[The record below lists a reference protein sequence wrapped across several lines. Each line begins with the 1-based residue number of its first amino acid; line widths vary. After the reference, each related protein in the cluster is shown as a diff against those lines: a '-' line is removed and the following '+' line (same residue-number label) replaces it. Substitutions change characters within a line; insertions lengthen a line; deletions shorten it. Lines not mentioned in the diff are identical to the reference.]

1 MNFNQ
6 FKICVIFLLISNNLI
21 AQKSSSTT
29 TITLN
34 EISVEALKIE
44 TLKKKVP
51 YSISVLDFKRIQ
63 KINQQLSLQEYIES
77 VPGLFSLN
85 ANNYAQDLR
94 ISIRGFGA
102 RSAFGIRGI
111 KIIVDG
117 IPETTPDGQGQIDNI
132 PIGLINKIEVLRG
145 PSASF
150 YGNAAGGVISINTID
165 SLSGKSNIVRS
176 LFGSYNLTSHQLTS
190 FLNNGNTNAIIYL
203 NNTQTD
209 GYREQSGLKQ
219 NIFNIKLRHNF
230 SSKSV
235 INAQFN
241 YTNSPKAQDA
251 GGLTLEEVG
260 NNRKQ
265 ARQRNI
271 DYDTF
276 EKIDQLKMGINWVKN
291 FSQNLS
297 LNSYAFFST
306 RDFYGK
312 LPFESGGIVDLDRK
326 YYGLGA
332 RLKFS
337 KSDQN
342 PSHQFQIGMESSFQN
357 DGRNRFLNIKGIQ
370 GNNVFSQEEIFKNY
384 AFYFLDQAKLNKWVI
399 RSSVRFDHLSI
410 GTDNDIFNKRY
421 NVFNPSFGLSKEI
434 KRNQFLFI
442 NFSSSFETPTLS
454 ELSANPSGNEGF
466 NLKLEP
472 SRAFNYELGWKVS
485 KPKFIM
491 EANIF
496 YIKSSNEI
504 LPYELEDFPG
514 RSFYKN
520 SGATKRMG
528 LELFTQLNWKN
539 IEVQSTF
546 TSAKYLFEDDKIT
559 TQDFK
564 SNNLPGIPKSQFFIN
579 LIHTSKKNWITK
591 LTFENTGKF
600 YANNSNSVL
609 IDSYQ
614 KTRFQTGKSVDVKWS
629 EVDFFLGIN
638 NLLNQKYFDNIRL
651 NAFGSRFYEPAPPRN
666 VFTGFSLNF

>member
-6 FKICVIFLLISNNLI
+6 FKTCVIFLLISNNLI

-51 YSISVLDFKRIQ
+51 YSISVLDFKKIQ

-291 FSQNLS
+291 FNQNLS

-384 AFYFLDQAKLNKWVI
+384 AFYFLDQVKLNKWVI
-399 RSSVRFDHLSI
+399 RSSVRFDHLYI

>member
-51 YSISVLDFKRIQ
+51 YSISVLDFKKIQ

-384 AFYFLDQAKLNKWVI
+384 AFYFLDQVKLNKWVI

>member
-51 YSISVLDFKRIQ
+51 YSISVLDFKKIQ

-291 FSQNLS
+291 FNQNLS
-297 LNSYAFFST
+297 LNSYTFFST

-384 AFYFLDQAKLNKWVI
+384 AFYFLDQVKLNKWVI

>member
-51 YSISVLDFKRIQ
+51 YSISVLDFKKIQ

-297 LNSYAFFST
+297 LNSFAFFST

-384 AFYFLDQAKLNKWVI
+384 AFYFLDQVKLNKWVI
-399 RSSVRFDHLSI
+399 RSSVRFDHLYI

>member
-51 YSISVLDFKRIQ
+51 YSISVLDFKKIQ

-384 AFYFLDQAKLNKWVI
+384 AFYFLDQVKLNKWVI

-579 LIHTSKKNWITK
+579 LIHISKKNWITK

>member
-51 YSISVLDFKRIQ
+51 YSISVLDFKKIQ

-291 FSQNLS
+291 FNQNLS

-384 AFYFLDQAKLNKWVI
+384 AFYFLDQVKLNKWVI

-638 NLLNQKYFDNIRL
+638 NLLNQEYFDNIRL

>member
-384 AFYFLDQAKLNKWVI
+384 AFYFLDQVKLNKWVI

-638 NLLNQKYFDNIRL
+638 NLLNQEYFDNIRL

>member
-51 YSISVLDFKRIQ
+51 YSISVLDFKKIQ

-291 FSQNLS
+291 FNQNLS
-297 LNSYAFFST
+297 LNSYTFFST

-384 AFYFLDQAKLNKWVI
+384 AFYFLDQVKLNKWVI

-579 LIHTSKKNWITK
+579 LIHISKKNWITK

>member
-51 YSISVLDFKRIQ
+51 YSISVLDFKKIQ

-291 FSQNLS
+291 FNQNLS

-384 AFYFLDQAKLNKWVI
+384 AFYFLDQVKLNKWVI

>member
-6 FKICVIFLLISNNLI
+6 FKTCVIFLLISNNLI

-51 YSISVLDFKRIQ
+51 YSISVLDFKKIQ

-384 AFYFLDQAKLNKWVI
+384 AFYFLDQVKLNKWVI

-638 NLLNQKYFDNIRL
+638 NLLNQEYFDNIRL

>member
-51 YSISVLDFKRIQ
+51 YSISVLDFKKIQ

-312 LPFESGGIVDLDRK
+312 LPFESGGIVDLDRR

-384 AFYFLDQAKLNKWVI
+384 AFYFLDQVKLNKWVI

-638 NLLNQKYFDNIRL
+638 NLLNQEYFDNIRL

-666 VFTGFSLNF
+666 IFTGFSLNF

>member
-1 MNFNQ
+1 
-6 FKICVIFLLISNNLI
+6 
-21 AQKSSSTT
+21 
-29 TITLN
+29 
-34 EISVEALKIE
+34 
-44 TLKKKVP
+44 
-51 YSISVLDFKRIQ
+51 
-63 KINQQLSLQEYIES
+63 
-77 VPGLFSLN
+77 
-85 ANNYAQDLR
+85 
-94 ISIRGFGA
+94 
-102 RSAFGIRGI
+102 
-111 KIIVDG
+111 
-117 IPETTPDGQGQIDNI
+117 
-132 PIGLINKIEVLRG
+132 
-145 PSASF
+145 
-150 YGNAAGGVISINTID
+150 
-165 SLSGKSNIVRS
+165 
-176 LFGSYNLTSHQLTS
+176 
-190 FLNNGNTNAIIYL
+190 
-203 NNTQTD
+203 
-209 GYREQSGLKQ
+209 
-219 NIFNIKLRHNF
+219 
-230 SSKSV
+230 
-235 INAQFN
+235 
-241 YTNSPKAQDA
+241 
-251 GGLTLEEVG
+251 
-260 NNRKQ
+260 
-265 ARQRNI
+265 
-271 DYDTF
+271 
-276 EKIDQLKMGINWVKN
+276 
-291 FSQNLS
+291 
-297 LNSYAFFST
+297 
-306 RDFYGK
+306 
-312 LPFESGGIVDLDRK
+312 
-326 YYGLGA
+326 
-332 RLKFS
+332 
-337 KSDQN
+337 
-342 PSHQFQIGMESSFQN
+342 MESSFQN

-384 AFYFLDQAKLNKWVI
+384 AFYFLDQVKLNKWVI

-579 LIHTSKKNWITK
+579 LIHISKKNWITK

>member
-51 YSISVLDFKRIQ
+51 YSISVLDFKKIQ

-312 LPFESGGIVDLDRK
+312 LPFESGGIVDLDRR

-384 AFYFLDQAKLNKWVI
+384 AFYFLDQVKLNKWVI

>member
-51 YSISVLDFKRIQ
+51 YSISVLDFKKIQ

-384 AFYFLDQAKLNKWVI
+384 AFYFLDQVKLNKWVI

-579 LIHTSKKNWITK
+579 LIHISKKNWITK

-638 NLLNQKYFDNIRL
+638 NLLNQEYFDNIRL

>member
-51 YSISVLDFKRIQ
+51 YSISVLDFKKIQ

-312 LPFESGGIVDLDRK
+312 LPFESGGIVDLDRR

-384 AFYFLDQAKLNKWVI
+384 AFYFLDQVKLNKWVI

-579 LIHTSKKNWITK
+579 LIHISKKNWITK

>member
-291 FSQNLS
+291 FNQNLS
-297 LNSYAFFST
+297 LNSYTFFST

-312 LPFESGGIVDLDRK
+312 LPFESGGIVDLDRR

-384 AFYFLDQAKLNKWVI
+384 AFYFLDQVKLNKWVI

>member
-6 FKICVIFLLISNNLI
+6 FKTCVIFLLISNNLI

-51 YSISVLDFKRIQ
+51 YSISVLDFKKIQ

-312 LPFESGGIVDLDRK
+312 LPFESGGIVDLDRR

-384 AFYFLDQAKLNKWVI
+384 AFYFLDQVKLNKWVI

>member
-51 YSISVLDFKRIQ
+51 YSISVLDFKKIQ

-384 AFYFLDQAKLNKWVI
+384 AFYFLDQVKLNKWVI

-638 NLLNQKYFDNIRL
+638 NLLNQEYFDNIRL